1 MIGTKSL
8 GGGGV
13 TLLRAFLL
21 IVSYTCTS
29 YKIISMA
36 LVYRKNVLTAHI
48 AQLVDNLPLAD
59 RPIFMDNI
67 PRPHRARNI
76 REFRKQE
83 AIVTLQWPAMFPDM
97 NSIEY
102 AWTLF
107 AVKWTN
113 VINTVK
119 TFLNYIMLWVFFFFF
134 VYFCLTSKIYYFST
148 FKLSTRF
155 NLTFLYINMSKNH
168 VTYTVLFS
176 RAANWCCSFDCND
189 H

>member
-29 YKIISMA
+29 YKVISMA
-36 LVYRKNVLTAHI
+36 LIYRKNVLTAHI

-83 AIVTLQWPAMFPDM
+83 AIGTLHWPAMFPDM

-107 AVKWTN
+107 AVK
-113 VINTVK
+113 
-119 TFLNYIMLWVFFFFF
+119 
-134 VYFCLTSKIYYFST
+134 
-148 FKLSTRF
+148 
-155 NLTFLYINMSKNH
+155 
-168 VTYTVLFS
+168 
-176 RAANWCCSFDCND
+176 
-189 H
+189 